1 MRPTAE
7 PLPLP
12 AGRPSPYL
20 PLVDEP
26 VFEPGR
32 HLALEAPTH
41 ITSLEELGYRQEQM
55 ADCSSAFAYSNAF
68 RILSEEGVE
77 AMRWVC
83 DQIYGNR
90 NEDTGTGA
98 NRLGSYARGAG
109 YRSHF
114 IRDFCDSPELAE
126 HLSGIA
132 KVTLKRHSVPAVACG
147 INYAPDDITR
157 AVDSWHV
164 DSVAFDVV
172 MMVTDPKPLKGG
184 EFEIFKGTK
193 FEGRE
198 LLGISGE
205 EGGNVELPRNRVEV
219 IPFPDAGYGFLQQG
233 TMIFHRACRLLERA
247 DRITMIPSFEV
258 MPGNLDDATNSINM
272 MDWADPGIHAELTR
286 FEIHRTIARLEALLS
301 DISLEDDRVKLAAS
315 VRGATERLT
324 TFLQKLE
331 DQE

>member
-1 MRPTAE
+1 MQHQ
-7 PLPLP
+7 PLPFP
-12 AGRPSPYL
+12 QQVPRPYL
-20 PLVDEP
+20 PLPQEP
-26 VFEPGR
+26 AFDPGK
-32 HLALEAPTH
+32 HLALETPTA
-41 ITSLEELGYRQEQM
+41 TVSLAMLGYTETDI
-55 ADCSSAFAYSNAF
+55 AECASAFAYSNAF

-90 NEDTGTGA
+90 NEDAGTGA

-172 MMVTDPKPLKGG
+172 MMVTDPKQLKGG

-205 EGGNVELPRNRVEV
+205 EGGSVELPRNRVEA

-233 TMIFHRACRLLERA
+233 TMIFHRACRLLEKA

-258 MPGNLDDATNSINM
+258 MPGNLHDATNSINM

-286 FEIHRTIARLEALLS
+286 FEIHRTIARLEALLG

-324 TFLQKLE
+324 AFLQKLE

>member
-1 MRPTAE
+1 
-7 PLPLP
+7 
-12 AGRPSPYL
+12 L

-184 EFEIFKGTK
+184 EFEIFKGTNLK
-193 FEGRE
+193 GANFWAFPARRE
-198 LLGISGE
+198 ATLNCPEIAS
-205 EGGNVELPRNRVEV
+205 RRF
-219 IPFPDAGYGFLQQG
+219 PFPTPAMASYS
-233 TMIFHRACRLLERA
+233 RA
-247 DRITMIPSFEV
+247 P
-258 MPGNLDDATNSINM
+258 
-272 MDWADPGIHAELTR
+272 
-286 FEIHRTIARLEALLS
+286 
-301 DISLEDDRVKLAAS
+301 
-315 VRGATERLT
+315 
-324 TFLQKLE
+324 
-331 DQE
+331 